1 VYMGKGPVIGMAS
14 ASGRGHLA
22 DPRIVDWLV
31 KTGKKFNIPCQ
42 IEVGDGGNTDASAI
56 NFERGGI
63 PSVPMSVPARYIHS
77 PVEVIDLKDL
87 EAAIHLLAKA
97 VETKPKF

>member
-1 VYMGKGPVIGMAS
+1 M
-14 ASGRGHLA
+14 
-22 DPRIVDWLV
+22 
-31 KTGKKFNIPCQ
+31 
-42 IEVGDGGNTDASAI
+42 GDGGNTDASAI

-87 EAAIHLLAKA
+87 ESAIHLLAKV

>member
-1 VYMGKGPVIGMAS
+1 MGKGPVIGMAS

-31 KTGKKFNIPCQ
+31 KTGKKHNIACQ
-42 IEVGDGGNTDASAI
+42 VEVGDGGNTDASAI
-56 NFERGGI
+56 NYERGGI
-63 PSVPMSVPARYIHS
+63 PSVPFSVPARYIHS

-87 EAAIHLLAKA
+87 ESAIHLLAKV